1 MSKKNQPRKNAQRP
15 TPQRSS
21 RAQQDNTVQNRAARQ
36 NSAPR
41 DSASQNSAARN
52 KQGSAPSEATILV
65 RAPEGVRAAAS
76 LLLGLGVAAMVMP
89 LATTWQVMVL
99 IIAIGAGFLVTFSHP
114 YRKKVRAAVESTGRK
129 YKTSVAQI
137 MPLFPLW
144 LALMIL
150 PAFQIHSW
158 IAALIVLALA
168 GAYAWVSFPSIDGT
182 RYLAE
187 PGTGQVRDDA

>member
-1 MSKKNQPRKNAQRP
+1 MSKKNQSRKNAQRP

-21 RAQQDNTVQNRAARQ
+21 RAEQNRAARQ

-158 IAALIVLALA
+158 IAALMVLALA
-168 GAYAWVSFPSIDGT
+168 GAYAWISFPSIDGT

>member
-1 MSKKNQPRKNAQRP
+1 MSKKNQSRKNAQRP

-21 RAQQDNTVQNRAARQ
+21 RAEQNRAARQ

-99 IIAIGAGFLVTFSHP
+99 IIATGAGFLVTSSHP

-168 GAYAWVSFPSIDGT
+168 GAYAWISFPSIDGT

>member
-1 MSKKNQPRKNAQRP
+1 MSKKNQSRKNAQRP

-21 RAQQDNTVQNRAARQ
+21 RAEQNRAARQ

-114 YRKKVRAAVESTGRK
+114 YRKKVRAAV
-129 YKTSVAQI
+129 
-137 MPLFPLW
+137 
-144 LALMIL
+144 
-150 PAFQIHSW
+150 
-158 IAALIVLALA
+158 
-168 GAYAWVSFPSIDGT
+168 
-182 RYLAE
+182 
-187 PGTGQVRDDA
+187 

>member
-1 MSKKNQPRKNAQRP
+1 MSKKNQSRKNAQRP

-21 RAQQDNTVQNRAARQ
+21 RAEQNRAARQ

-187 PGTGQVRDDA
+187 PGTGQIRDGA

>member
-15 TPQRSS
+15 TPQRSPRTQQAS
-21 RAQQDNTVQNRAARQ
+21 SAQD
-36 NSAPR
+36 
-41 DSASQNSAARN
+41 
-52 KQGSAPSEATILV
+52 KQGSAPGEATILV
-65 RAPEGVRAAAS
+65 RAPEGVRAIAS

-99 IIAIGAGFLVTFSHP
+99 VIAIGAGFLVTFSHP

-158 IAALIVLALA
+158 VAALIVLALA

-187 PGTGQVRDDA
+187 PGTGQIRDGA

>member
-15 TPQRSS
+15 APQRSP
-21 RAQQDNTVQNRAARQ
+21 RAEQNRAARQ
-36 NSAPR
+36 NSAAR
-41 DSASQNSAARN
+41 DSASQNSAPRN

-89 LATTWQVMVL
+89 LATTWQVLVL
-99 IIAIGAGFLVTFSHP
+99 VIAIGAGFLVTFSHP

-168 GAYAWVSFPSIDGT
+168 GAYAWISFPSIDGT

>member
-15 TPQRSS
+15 TPQCSP
-21 RAQQDNTVQNRAARQ
+21 RAQQDSPAQNRAARQ

-41 DSASQNSAARN
+41 DSASQDRAARN

-99 IIAIGAGFLVTFSHP
+99 VIAIGAGFLVTFSHP
-114 YRKKVRAAVESTGRK
+114 YRKKVRTAVESTGRK

>member
-21 RAQQDNTVQNRAARQ
+21 RAQQ
-36 NSAPR
+36 NSA
-41 DSASQNSAARN
+41 AQASAARN

-99 IIAIGAGFLVTFSHP
+99 VIAIGAGFLVTFSHP

-168 GAYAWVSFPSIDGT
+168 GAYAWASFPSIDGT
-182 RYLAE
+182 RHLAE
-187 PGTGQVRDDA
+187 PGTGQVRDGA

>member
-1 MSKKNQPRKNAQRP
+1 MSKKNQSRKNAQRP

-21 RAQQDNTVQNRAARQ
+21 RAEQNRAARQ

-99 IIAIGAGFLVTFSHP
+99 VIAIGAGFLVTFSHP

-168 GAYAWVSFPSIDGT
+168 GAYAWISFPSIDGT

>member
-1 MSKKNQPRKNAQRP
+1 MSKKNQSRKNAQRP

-21 RAQQDNTVQNRAARQ
+21 RAEQNRAARQ

-168 GAYAWVSFPSIDGT
+168 GAYAWISFPSIDGT
-182 RYLAE
+182 RYIAE

>member
-21 RAQQDNTVQNRAARQ
+21 RAQQDNTAQNRAARQ

-41 DSASQNSAARN
+41 DSASQDRAARN

-114 YRKKVRAAVESTGRK
+114 YRKKVRTAVESTGRK

>member
-1 MSKKNQPRKNAQRP
+1 MSKKNQSRKNAQRP

-21 RAQQDNTVQNRAARQ
+21 RAEQNRAARQ

-65 RAPEGVRAAAS
+65 RAPEGVRAVAS

-168 GAYAWVSFPSIDGT
+168 GAYAWISFPSIDGT

>member
-15 TPQRSS
+15 TPQRSP
-21 RAQQDNTVQNRAARQ
+21 RAEQNRAARQ
-36 NSAPR
+36 NSAAR
-41 DSASQNSAARN
+41 DSASQNSAPRN

-89 LATTWQVMVL
+89 LATTWQVLVL
-99 IIAIGAGFLVTFSHP
+99 VIAIGAGFLVTFSHP

-168 GAYAWVSFPSIDGT
+168 GAYAWISFPSIDGT

>member
-1 MSKKNQPRKNAQRP
+1 MSKKNQSRKNAQRP

-21 RAQQDNTVQNRAARQ
+21 RAEQNRAARQ

-168 GAYAWVSFPSIDGT
+168 GAYAWISFPSIDGT

>member
-15 TPQRSS
+15 TPQRSP
-21 RAQQDNTVQNRAARQ
+21 RAQQDSPAQNRAARQ

-41 DSASQNSAARN
+41 DSASQDRAARN

-99 IIAIGAGFLVTFSHP
+99 VIAIGAGFLVTFSHP
-114 YRKKVRAAVESTGRK
+114 YRKKVRTAVESTGRK

>member
-15 TPQRSS
+15 TPQRSP
-21 RAQQDNTVQNRAARQ
+21 RTQQ
-36 NSAPR
+36 S
-41 DSASQNSAARN
+41 SAARN
-52 KQGSAPSEATILV
+52 KQGDAPGEATILV
-65 RAPEGVRAAAS
+65 RAPEGVRAVAS

-99 IIAIGAGFLVTFSHP
+99 VIAIGAGFLVTFSHP

-158 IAALIVLALA
+158 VATLIVLALA

-187 PGTGQVRDDA
+187 PGTGQIRDGA

>member
-21 RAQQDNTVQNRAARQ
+21 RAQQDNTAQNRAARQ

-99 IIAIGAGFLVTFSHP
+99 VIAIGAGFLVTFSHP
-114 YRKKVRAAVESTGRK
+114 YRKKVRTAVESTGRK

>member
-15 TPQRSS
+15 TPQRSP
-21 RAQQDNTVQNRAARQ
+21 RAEQNRAARQ
-36 NSAPR
+36 NSAAR
-41 DSASQNSAARN
+41 DSASQNSAPRN

-99 IIAIGAGFLVTFSHP
+99 VIAIGAGFLVTFSHP

-158 IAALIVLALA
+158 VAALIVLALA

>member
-15 TPQRSS
+15 APQRSP
-21 RAQQDNTVQNRAARQ
+21 RAEQNRAARQ
-36 NSAPR
+36 NSAAR
-41 DSASQNSAARN
+41 DSASQNSAPRN

-99 IIAIGAGFLVTFSHP
+99 VIAIGAGFLVTFSHP

>member
-15 TPQRSS
+15 TPQRSP
-21 RAQQDNTVQNRAARQ
+21 RAEQNRAARQ
-36 NSAPR
+36 NSAAR
-41 DSASQNSAARN
+41 DSASQNSAPRN

-99 IIAIGAGFLVTFSHP
+99 VIAIGAGFLVTFSHP

>member
-1 MSKKNQPRKNAQRP
+1 MSKKNQPRKNAQHP
-15 TPQRSS
+15 APQRSP
-21 RAQQDNTVQNRAARQ
+21 RAEQNRAARQ
-36 NSAPR
+36 NSAAR
-41 DSASQNSAARN
+41 DSAPRN

-99 IIAIGAGFLVTFSHP
+99 VIAIGAGFLVTFSHP

-158 IAALIVLALA
+158 VAALIVLALA

-187 PGTGQVRDDA
+187 PGTGQIRDVA

>member
-15 TPQRSS
+15 APQRSP
-21 RAQQDNTVQNRAARQ
+21 RAEQNRAARQ
-36 NSAPR
+36 NSAAR
-41 DSASQNSAARN
+41 DSASQNSAPRN

-99 IIAIGAGFLVTFSHP
+99 VIAIGAGFLVTFSHP

-168 GAYAWVSFPSIDGT
+168 GAYAWISFPSIDGT

>member
-21 RAQQDNTVQNRAARQ
+21 RAEQNRAARQ

-52 KQGSAPSEATILV
+52 KEGSAPSEATILV

-99 IIAIGAGFLVTFSHP
+99 IIAIGVGFLVTFSHP

-168 GAYAWVSFPSIDGT
+168 GAYAWISFPSIDGT

>member
-15 TPQRSS
+15 APQRSP
-21 RAQQDNTVQNRAARQ
+21 RAEQNRAARQ
-36 NSAPR
+36 NSAAR
-41 DSASQNSAARN
+41 DSASQNSAPRN
-52 KQGSAPSEATILV
+52 KQGSATSEATILV

-99 IIAIGAGFLVTFSHP
+99 VVAIGAGFLVTFSHP

-158 IAALIVLALA
+158 IAALIALALA

>member
-1 MSKKNQPRKNAQRP
+1 MSKKNQSRKNAQRP

-21 RAQQDNTVQNRAARQ
+21 RAEQNRAARQ

-99 IIAIGAGFLVTFSHP
+99 IIAIGAGFLVTFSHH

-168 GAYAWVSFPSIDGT
+168 GAYAWISFPSIDGT

>member
-21 RAQQDNTVQNRAARQ
+21 RAEQNRAARQ

-52 KQGSAPSEATILV
+52 KEGSAPSEATILV

-99 IIAIGAGFLVTFSHP
+99 IIAIGVGFLVTFSHP

-168 GAYAWVSFPSIDGT
+168 GAYAWLSFPSIDGT

>member
-168 GAYAWVSFPSIDGT
+168 GAYAWISFPSIDGT

>member
-15 TPQRSS
+15 APQRSS
-21 RAQQDNTVQNRAARQ
+21 RAQQDSPAQNRAARQ

-41 DSASQNSAARN
+41 DSASQDRAARN

-99 IIAIGAGFLVTFSHP
+99 VIAIGAGFLVTFSHP

-158 IAALIVLALA
+158 VAALIVLALA

>member
-1 MSKKNQPRKNAQRP
+1 MSKKNQSRKNAQRP

-21 RAQQDNTVQNRAARQ
+21 RAEQNRAARQ

-150 PAFQIHSW
+150 PAFQIRSW

-168 GAYAWVSFPSIDGT
+168 GAYAWISFPSIDGT

>member
-15 TPQRSS
+15 TPQRSP
-21 RAQQDNTVQNRAARQ
+21 RAEQNRAARQ
-36 NSAPR
+36 NSAAR
-41 DSASQNSAARN
+41 DSASQNSAPRN
-52 KQGSAPSEATILV
+52 KQGSATSEATILV

-99 IIAIGAGFLVTFSHP
+99 AIAIGAGFLVTFSHP

-168 GAYAWVSFPSIDGT
+168 GAYAWISFPSIDGT

>member
-15 TPQRSS
+15 TPQRSP
-21 RAQQDNTVQNRAARQ
+21 RAEQNRAARQ
-36 NSAPR
+36 NSAAR
-41 DSASQNSAARN
+41 DSASQNSAPRN

-76 LLLGLGVAAMVMP
+76 LLLGLGVAAMAMP
-89 LATTWQVMVL
+89 LATTWQVLVL
-99 IIAIGAGFLVTFSHP
+99 VIAIGAGFLVTFSHP

>member
-15 TPQRSS
+15 TPQRSP
-21 RAQQDNTVQNRAARQ
+21 RTQQ
-36 NSAPR
+36 S
-41 DSASQNSAARN
+41 SAAQD
-52 KQGSAPSEATILV
+52 KQGSAPGEATILV
-65 RAPEGVRAAAS
+65 RAPEGVRAIAS

-99 IIAIGAGFLVTFSHP
+99 VIAIGAGFLVTFSHP

-158 IAALIVLALA
+158 VAALIVLALA

-187 PGTGQVRDDA
+187 PGTGQIRDGA

>member
-41 DSASQNSAARN
+41 DSASQNSAAQA
-52 KQGSAPSEATILV
+52 KQGDAPGEATILV
-65 RAPEGVRAAAS
+65 RAPEGVRAVAS

-99 IIAIGAGFLVTFSHP
+99 VIAIGAGFLVTFSHP

-158 IAALIVLALA
+158 VAALIVLALA
-168 GAYAWVSFPSIDGT
+168 GAYAWASFPSIDGT

>member
-15 TPQRSS
+15 TPQCSP
-21 RAQQDNTVQNRAARQ
+21 RAQQNRAARQ
-36 NSAPR
+36 NSAAR
-41 DSASQNSAARN
+41 DNASQNSAPRN

-99 IIAIGAGFLVTFSHP
+99 VIAIGAGFLVTFSHP
-114 YRKKVRAAVESTGRK
+114 YRKKVRTAVESTGRK

>member
-1 MSKKNQPRKNAQRP
+1 M
-15 TPQRSS
+15 
-21 RAQQDNTVQNRAARQ
+21 
-36 NSAPR
+36 
-41 DSASQNSAARN
+41 
-52 KQGSAPSEATILV
+52 
-65 RAPEGVRAAAS
+65 RAAAS

-99 IIAIGAGFLVTFSHP
+99 VIAIGAGFLVTFSHP

-129 YKTSVAQI
+129 YKTSVTQI

-158 IAALIVLALA
+158 VAALIVLALA

>member
-1 MSKKNQPRKNAQRP
+1 MSKKNQPRKNVQRP

-21 RAQQDNTVQNRAARQ
+21 RAQQDSPAQNRAARQ

-41 DSASQNSAARN
+41 DSASQDRAARN

-99 IIAIGAGFLVTFSHP
+99 VIAIGAGFLVTFSHP

-158 IAALIVLALA
+158 VATLIVLALA

-187 PGTGQVRDDA
+187 PGTGQIRDGA

>member
-1 MSKKNQPRKNAQRP
+1 MSKKNQPPKNAQRP
-15 TPQRSS
+15 TPQRSP
-21 RAQQDNTVQNRAARQ
+21 RTQQ
-36 NSAPR
+36 S
-41 DSASQNSAARN
+41 SAARN
-52 KQGSAPSEATILV
+52 KQGDAPGEATILV
-65 RAPEGVRAAAS
+65 RAPEGVRAVAS

-99 IIAIGAGFLVTFSHP
+99 VIAIGAGFLVTFSHP

-158 IAALIVLALA
+158 VATLIVLALA

-187 PGTGQVRDDA
+187 PGTGQIRDGA